1 MAQLKDTIINGG
13 LTISDSHIYLD
24 NGKIIYTKNTEGENR
39 SLVQTNAN
47 GEYFFGWGG
56 YSNSEGA
63 SYVDGNEVNIRSRG
77 GIYITDPDAGLDA
90 RAYGQNKV
98 LWSGA
103 IYMAID
109 GNGNT
114 QRITLSENISAQPNG
129 IVLVWSMYS
138 NGAAENSAFNYIFVP
153 KQHITSFNGCGV
165 SCDLK
170 GYAISTGTNA
180 YGFKYVY
187 VNNDSIAGHANNNYV
202 GSSHGLTLN
211 SNLFVLRQV
220 IGV

>member
-1 MAQLKDTIINGG
+1 MAQLKNTTVDGT
-13 LTISDSHIYLD
+13 LTVSGNNIYLD
-24 NGKIIYTKNTEGENR
+24 NGKIIYAKNTEGENR

-56 YSNSEGA
+56 YSNREGA
-63 SYVDGNEVNIRSRG
+63 SYVDGNVVNIRSRG
-77 GIYITDPDAGLDA
+77 GVYVTDPDAGLNG

-103 IYMAID
+103 IYMAVD
-109 GNGNT
+109 GSGNA
-114 QRITLSENISAQPNG
+114 QRVTLSESVSAQPNG
-129 IVLVWSMYS
+129 IVLVWSLYT
-138 NGAAENSAFNYIFVP
+138 NGAAENAGFNYIFVP
-153 KQHITSFNGCGV
+153 KQHIASFSGCGV

-170 GYAISTGTNA
+170 GYANSTGTNA

-187 VNNDSIAGHANNNYV
+187 VNDTNIVGNVNNNYV
-202 GSSHGLTLN
+202 GASNGLTLN